1 MPFVMIDGVNLYFE
15 EAGAG
20 DPPMLLVHGWACNL
34 THLEHQAMHFASTH
48 RVVSVDLRGHGRS
61 GTRSGEYTM
70 ASFADD
76 VADLCRAVA
85 LDRPV
90 VVGHS
95 MGGAIALELAARHPE
110 AVRAAVMLD
119 SAVLWP
125 EALTAPLADFIA
137 ALRTPAFLQAQQD
150 FVATMCFT
158 PDDDVRVK
166 ERVLAEMSTC
176 PQEVMVSSFE
186 QLFAW
191 DAAAAAVGAKVP
203 VLFIAAHVVAPDMVR
218 FKELC
223 PQLVTGQTVGAGHFN
238 QLLVPDQVNSMVD
251 RFVRLVVADPTA
263 LDRELAEPATGPR
276 IIPVRSK

>member
-1 MPFVMIDGVNLYFE
+1 MPFVMIDGVNLHFE

-34 THLEHQAMHFASTH
+34 THLEPQAMHYASTH
-48 RVVSVDLRGHGRS
+48 RVVSIDLRGHGQS
-61 GTRSGEYTM
+61 DKPAGEYTM

-76 VADLCRAVA
+76 MADLCRELA
-85 LDRPV
+85 LDHPV

-95 MGGAIALELAARHPE
+95 MGGAVALELAARHPE
-110 AVRAAVMLD
+110 ALRAAVMVD

-125 EALTAPLADFIA
+125 EALTAPLGEFIA
-137 ALRTPAFLQAQQD
+137 ALRTPAFLEAQQD
-150 FVATMCFT
+150 FIAKMCFT
-158 PDDDVRVK
+158 SYDDARVK

-176 PQEVMVSSFE
+176 PQEVMASCFE

-191 DAAAAAVGAKVP
+191 DGAAAAAGAMVP
-203 VLFIAAHVVAPDMVR
+203 VLFIAAHAVAPDMVR

-251 RFVRLVVADPTA
+251 QFLRLV
-263 LDRELAEPATGPR
+263 EAEH
-276 IIPVRSK
+276 